1 MEMVFAIENI
11 SQNKKKKK
19 EKEMLPYLFYQTSI
33 TQKNPRLPSK
43 ETVDL

>member
-19 EKEMLPYLFYQTSI
+19 KEMLPYLFYQTSI